1 MAVWNLGSINADL
14 VYTVPHI
21 PAPGETLSS
30 TNRATY
36 MGGKGANMSVAIA
49 RARGAALTTLA
60 RLARKAVGPLLGY

>member
-1 MAVWNLGSINADL
+1 MAIWNLGSINADL

-21 PAPGETLSS
+21 PAQGETLSS

-49 RARGAALTTLA
+49 RAGSRINHI
-60 RLARKAVGPLLGY
+60 GPSAPI